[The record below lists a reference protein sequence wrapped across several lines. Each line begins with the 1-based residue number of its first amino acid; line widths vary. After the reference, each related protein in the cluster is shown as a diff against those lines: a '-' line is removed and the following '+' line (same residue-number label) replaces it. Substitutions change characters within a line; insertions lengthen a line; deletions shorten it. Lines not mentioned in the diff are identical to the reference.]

1 MAEQQLKPA
10 LGPLEQA
17 LANIRGGG
25 LSGLLETINPELR
38 TRPEYKNLQKGAK
51 FAYETISDPLNLI
64 STTPQGFAAASI
76 FKGIPAFLIKPY
88 MKEIDKAEKLKQTI
102 LRERNNIRVDG
113 RAAEVAEAKAKQQL
127 MKVNAKIKS
136 LEKDIKTETG
146 IDLSAPRAPMVNT
159 NQGILNLIND
169 PKNIFHGSQKKG
181 IGSFELP
188 QGYGSEGGLYLV
200 DKFIDPRLKQFARG
214 RPSQGGPGS
223 AYIAAP
229 DFKNMLTVG
238 DTSKQMDRLLKNLE
252 INLSNQ
258 IKNPFKASEPAF
270 QVKQLRDNIVGV
282 PTSFTK
288 AASEG
293 LRNIGIDAI
302 RIPNKR
308 RGVDNSD
315 TFISLNPSGNLNILD
330 EVPYEDIEGLI
341 KELMKR

>member
-38 TRPEYKNLQKGAK
+38 TRPDYQNIKKGAK
-51 FAYETISDPLNLI
+51 FAYDFVTDPLNLI

-113 RAAEVAEAKAKQQL
+113 RPAEVAEAKAKEQL
-127 MKVNAKIKS
+127 IKVNAKIKS

-200 DKFIDPRLKQFARG
+200 DKFIDPRLKH
-214 RPSQGGPGS
+214 
-223 AYIAAP
+223 
-229 DFKNMLTVG
+229 MLTVG
-238 DTSKQMDRLLKNLE
+238 DTSKQMDKLLKNLE

-258 IKNPFKASEPAF
+258 IKNPFKISEPAY

-293 LRNIGIDAI
+293 LRDIGIDAI

-315 TFISLNPSGNLNILD
+315 TFISLNPSKNLNILD

>member
-223 AYIAAP
+223 AYIAEP
-229 DFKNMLTVG
+229 NFKNMLTVG

-252 INLSNQ
+252 INLSQ
-258 IKNPFKASEPAF
+258 KNLIEPAF
-270 QVKQLRDNIVGV
+270 QVKELRKNVVGV
-282 PTSFTK
+282 PNSFTK

-315 TFISLNPSGNLNILD
+315 TFISLNPSENLNILD

>member
-113 RAAEVAEAKAKQQL
+113 RAAEVAEAKAKHQL

-315 TFISLNPSGNLNILD
+315 TFISLNPSENLNILD

>member
-238 DTSKQMDRLLKNLE
+238 DTSKQMDRLLKNL
-252 INLSNQ
+252 
-258 IKNPFKASEPAF
+258 
-270 QVKQLRDNIVGV
+270 
-282 PTSFTK
+282 
-288 AASEG
+288 
-293 LRNIGIDAI
+293 
-302 RIPNKR
+302 
-308 RGVDNSD
+308 
-315 TFISLNPSGNLNILD
+315 
-330 EVPYEDIEGLI
+330 
-341 KELMKR
+341 